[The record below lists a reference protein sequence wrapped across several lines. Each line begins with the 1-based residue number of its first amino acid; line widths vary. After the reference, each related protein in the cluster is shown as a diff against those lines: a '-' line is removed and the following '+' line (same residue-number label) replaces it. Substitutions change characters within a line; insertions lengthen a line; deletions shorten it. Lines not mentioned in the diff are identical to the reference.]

1 MARRKVSQPTSRWLL
16 RLFVS
21 APHRTQSDRFQE
33 DRDPWGSISPRY
45 LSLWHFGNIGFSLR
59 IEKNSKFVLKARHTG
74 AYFCVQIEHRRQ
86 HIPDVRIVM
95 ALRTTL
101 FALCMALFMGGSST
115 SSGSDWPGWRGDGTG
130 VSADTNTPTEW
141 SSTQNI
147 AWKVDLPGRGISS
160 PIVFGNQIFVTT
172 AYEVEE
178 AHALHTAIRWGMP
191 IALGCLLVCW
201 WFRWRQGTSFPQS
214 GSGRWGSW
222 IEFSVVLGFFVC
234 VGVLEFIQSSD
245 GPARLRSIVAS
256 LPRLWLATGGVAAL
270 GLASAIL
277 ISDPRKTFQ
286 RILAIAVGL
295 LVVVFFAC
303 VPSDSIVFPRS
314 PWRPLAWGLAV
325 CGLVAGALT
334 RTRYAKWGWAVT
346 GLMPCLVI
354 SFLLYVQRTNPNI
367 EEANAE
373 HPERFW
379 LLTGLLGAGV
389 LFVISRQ
396 LKSQDSLEGSRRE
409 FALRTACG
417 LMMLGLTASHFYLL
431 NFLLPV
437 QGIQRSIVCVDA
449 TTGLRIW
456 EKGFQTAR
464 HERIHRKNSHAT
476 PTPVTDGQ
484 AVYAYFGDAGI
495 LCTEFDGR
503 QRWLNRSIPYRDKY
517 GAASSPVLGRGL
529 VFLSC
534 IDLENPSIIALDQQT
549 GAVRWTHQMQVEK
562 LVGSYAAPW
571 YGVLQ
576 GRQQLV
582 INGARQLLGLD
593 PQTGHVLWMRDHE
606 VGEVIPSP
614 VVSENRIVG
623 GGDRRL
629 VLYGLSDAYQA
640 GNPPEIL
647 WESSQGA
654 PFHCST
660 VCLDQLLYTLTDEGV
675 LTCLTLDQGQ
685 VKWRKRLDG
694 TYTSSPTVVGR
705 RMFLVNR
712 EGVTTVLDIDQRGE
726 ILATNDVEEAV
737 ESSLAI
743 ANSRVIIRTSSQ
755 LICVGADTPGPHPS
769 ENRPAKEPNPRNGDL
784 TVSP

>member
-1 MARRKVSQPTSRWLL
+1 MVFRQRAIVTVHRRNGSNYVS
-16 RLFVS
+16 
-21 APHRTQSDRFQE
+21 
-33 DRDPWGSISPRY
+33 
-45 LSLWHFGNIGFSLR
+45 
-59 IEKNSKFVLKARHTG
+59 KARHTG
-74 AYFCVQIEHRRQ
+74 DDFCVLVENRRK
-86 HIPDVRIVM
+86 HFPDVRIVM
-95 ALRTTL
+95 ARCTIL
-101 FALCMALFMGGSST
+101 FALCMALLVGGSSN
-115 SSGSDWPGWRGDGTG
+115 SCGSDWPGWRGDGTG
-130 VSADTNTPTEW
+130 VSADTDAPTEW

-147 AWKVDLPGRGISS
+147 AWKVDLPGRGVSS
-160 PIVFGNQIFVTT
+160 PIVFGNRVFVTT

-191 IALGCLLVCW
+191 IALGCLLACW
-201 WFRWRQGTSFPQS
+201 WFRWRHGKSCPQS
-214 GSGRWGSW
+214 GPGRWGSW
-222 IEFSVVLGFFVC
+222 IEVTVALGFFVC
-234 VGVLEFIQSSD
+234 VGALEFIQSSD

-270 GLASAIL
+270 GLASALL
-277 ISDPRKTFQ
+277 ISDSRKTFQ
-286 RILAIAVGL
+286 RMMAISVGG
-295 LVVVFFAC
+295 LVVAFFVC

-314 PWRPLAWGLAV
+314 PWRPLAWGLAL
-325 CGLVAGALT
+325 CGWVAGALT
-334 RTRYAKWGWAVT
+334 RTRHAKWGWTVT

-354 SFLLYVQRTNPNI
+354 GFLLYVQRTNPNI

-379 LLTGLLGAGV
+379 VLTGLLGAGV
-389 LFVISRQ
+389 MFVLGSR
-396 LKSQDSLEGSRRE
+396 LKSHDSREGFRSE

-417 LMMLGLTASHFYLL
+417 LMMLGLTASHFYLQ
-431 NFLLPV
+431 NYLLPM

-449 TTGLRIW
+449 TTGQRVW
-456 EKGFQTAR
+456 ETGFQTSR

-495 LCTEFDGR
+495 LCAEFDGR

-517 GAASSPVLGRGL
+517 GAASSPVLGPGL

-576 GRQQLV
+576 GREQLV

-593 PQTGHVLWMRDHE
+593 PQSGRVLWMRAHE

-629 VLYGLSDAYQA
+629 VLYALSDAYQA
-640 GNPPEIL
+640 GNRPEIL

-654 PFHCST
+654 PFHCSAL
-660 VCLDQLLYTLTDEGV
+660 CLGELLYTLTDEGV

-694 TYTSSPTVVGR
+694 SYTSSPTVVGR
-705 RMFLVNR
+705 KMFLVNR
-712 EGVTTVLDIDQRGE
+712 EGVTTVLDLNQRGE
-726 ILATNDVEEAV
+726 ILATNDVGEAV

-743 ANSRVIIRTSSQ
+743 ANSRVIIRTFDQ
-755 LICVGADTPGPHPS
+755 LICVGTATPAPLSS
-769 ENRPAKEPNPRNGDL
+769 ENGPARGPNPSAGEL